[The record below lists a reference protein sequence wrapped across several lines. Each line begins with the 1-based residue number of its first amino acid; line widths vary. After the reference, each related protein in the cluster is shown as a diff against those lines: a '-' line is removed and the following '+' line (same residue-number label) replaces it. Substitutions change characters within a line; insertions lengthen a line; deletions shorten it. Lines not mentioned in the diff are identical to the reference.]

1 MITERECA
9 LILQTLPG
17 IGSVAL
23 SKLHQQFG
31 SFAKALQ
38 APTSTVK
45 PAYRKGLNAYRAR
58 PNEFN
63 NLAQKTLGTCLSSG
77 IDIVLI
83 SSPDYP
89 ALLREID
96 TAPALLFVK
105 GDTGI
110 LNLPQIAI
118 VGSRHH
124 SAAGQQNACAFAR
137 HLAGSGFT
145 ITSGLAL
152 GIDGAAHQGALETGS
167 TIAVLGTGVDVVY
180 PRRHQAL
187 YADITAKGGAIVSE
201 FPPGTP
207 ARAGNFPQR
216 NRIISGLSLGV
227 LVVEAALRSG
237 SLITARLAMEQG
249 REVFTVPGSIHNPS
263 AKGCHQLIRQG
274 ATLVE
279 TADDII
285 SELGGMLAYKAQGTE
300 QIAMPNSTSALDDTT
315 RRILDK
321 LGFDPTDLDT
331 LMARTQLAPA
341 VLSGLLVQ
349 LELEGWVE
357 QRAGMYTRLK

>member
-31 SFAKALQ
+31 SFTKALQ
-38 APTSTVK
+38 APTNTVA
-45 PAYRKGLNAYRAR
+45 PAYRKGLNAFRAR
-58 PNEFN
+58 PDDFN
-63 NLAQKTLGTCLSSG
+63 RLAQETLGTCLSGG

-96 TAPALLFVK
+96 TPPALLFVK
-105 GDTGI
+105 GNI
-110 LNLPQIAI
+110 SALNLPQIAI
-118 VGSRHH
+118 VGSRNH
-124 SAAGQQNACAFAR
+124 SVAGQQNARAFAR

-152 GIDGAAHQGALETGS
+152 GIDGAAHQGALETGN

-187 YADITAKGGAIVSE
+187 YADIIAKGGAIISE

-227 LVVEAALRSG
+227 LVVEAALKSG

-249 REVFTVPGSIHNPS
+249 REVFTIPGSIHNPN

-274 ATLVE
+274 AALVE
-279 TADDII
+279 TGDDII
-285 SELGGMLAYKAQGTE
+285 NELGGMLAYKAEGTK
-300 QIAMPNSTSALDDTT
+300 QIAVSNSTSALDDTAS
-315 RRILDK
+315 RVLDQ

-331 LMARTQLAPA
+331 LMTRTQLAPA

-357 QRAGMYTRLK
+357 QRAGMYNRLR

>member
-1 MITERECA
+1 MLTERECA
-9 LILQTLPG
+9 LILQALPG
-17 IGSVAL
+17 IGSAAL

-38 APTSTVK
+38 APTNTVV
-45 PAYRKGLNAYRAR
+45 PAYRKGLNAYRAK
-58 PNEFN
+58 PGDFVQF
-63 NLAQKTLGTCLSSG
+63 AQQTLEACAAQA
-77 IDIVLI
+77 IDILLI

-96 TAPALLFVK
+96 TPPALLFVK
-105 GDTGI
+105 GNTST

-118 VGSRHH
+118 VGSRQH
-124 SAAGQQNACAFAR
+124 STAGQQNARAFAR
-137 HLAGSGFT
+137 HLASCGFT

-152 GIDGAAHQGALETGS
+152 GIDGAAHLGALETGK
-167 TIAVLGTGVDVVY
+167 TIAVLGTGVDVIY
-180 PRRHQAL
+180 PRRHQSL
-187 YADITAKGGAIVSE
+187 YADIIAGGGAIVSE

-207 ARAGNFPQR
+207 ARPGNFPQR

-249 REVFTVPGSIHNPS
+249 REVFALPSSIHNPS

-274 ATLVE
+274 AALVE

-285 SELGGMLAYKAQGTE
+285 NELGGMLAYKAETIE
-300 QIAMPNSTSALDDTT
+300 HTDTSDTISQLDDTSNQ
-315 RRILDK
+315 ILNA
-321 LGFDPTDLDT
+321 LGFDPIDLDT
-331 LMARTQLAPA
+331 LMTRTQLAA
-341 VLSGLLVQ
+341 ATLSAQLVQ

-357 QRAGMYTRLK
+357 QRAGIYSRIK

>member
-9 LILQTLPG
+9 LILQALPG

-31 SFAKALQ
+31 SFANALQ
-38 APTSTVK
+38 APAHSIT
-45 PAYRKGLNAYRAR
+45 PAYRKGLAAYRAT
-58 PNEFN
+58 PDDFHY
-63 NLAQKTLGTCLSSG
+63 LAQATLDRCLNSA

-83 SSPDYP
+83 SSSDYP

-96 TAPALLFVK
+96 TPPALLFVK
-105 GDTGI
+105 GNTDI

-124 SAAGQQNACAFAR
+124 SATGQQNARAFAH
-137 HLAGSGFT
+137 HLANSGFV

-152 GIDGAAHQGALETGS
+152 GIDGAAHQGALETGH
-167 TIAVLGTGVDVVY
+167 TIAVLGTGVDVIY

-187 YADITAKGGAIVSE
+187 YTEIIAKGGLIVSE

-216 NRIISGLSLGV
+216 NRVISGLSLGV
-227 LVVEAALRSG
+227 LVVEAALKSG

-249 REVFTVPGSIHNPS
+249 REVFTIPGSIHNPS

-285 SELGGMLAYKAQGTE
+285 TELGGLLAYKAQE
-300 QIAMPNSTSALDDTT
+300 AAQLVAPNSTNALDETAI
-315 RRILDK
+315 RILDQ
-321 LGFDPTDLDT
+321 LGFDPINLDT
-331 LMARTQLAPA
+331 LIARTQLAPA
-341 VLSGLLVQ
+341 VLSGLLIQ

-357 QRAGMYTRLK
+357 HRVGMYNRLK

>member
-1 MITERECA
+1 MSTEQEAA

-31 SFAKALQ
+31 SFNKALQ
-38 APTSTVK
+38 APITALI
-45 PAYRKGLNAYRAR
+45 PAYRKGLGAYRKDPQHFALLAKDTLNYCAD
-58 PNEFN
+58 NEIN
-63 NLAQKTLGTCLSSG
+63 
-77 IDIVLI
+77 VLPI
-83 SSPDYP
+83 TSPDYP

-96 TAPALLFVK
+96 TAPVLLFIR
-105 GDTGI
+105 GDTNA

-118 VGSRHH
+118 VGSRQL
-124 SAAGQQNACAFAR
+124 SASGQQNARVFAR
-137 HLAGSGFT
+137 QLASNGFT

-152 GIDGAAHQGALETGS
+152 GIDGAAHQGALETGK
-167 TIAVLGTGVDVVY
+167 TIAVLGTGVDITY
-180 PRRHQAL
+180 PRQHQSL
-187 YADITAKGGAIVSE
+187 YENILSCGGAIVSE

-249 REVFTVPGSIHNPS
+249 REVFAIPGSIHNPV
-263 AKGCHQLIRQG
+263 ARGCHHLIKQG

-285 SELGGMLAYKAQGTE
+285 SELGGLLAYKAEESQPTNNAILNTLPEGQE
-300 QIAMPNSTSALDDTT
+300 GQILQA
-315 RRILDK
+315 
-321 LGFDPTDLDT
+321 LGFDPTDLDR
-331 LMARTQLAPA
+331 LIERTQIPA
-341 VLSGLLVQ
+341 AALSGFLIN

-357 QRAGMYTRLK
+357 HREGLYNRIR

>member
-1 MITERECA
+1 MITERESA
-9 LILQTLPG
+9 LILQALPG

-23 SKLHQQFG
+23 SKLHQQFDA
-31 SFAKALQ
+31 FAKALQ
-38 APTSTVK
+38 APPSSVA

-58 PNEFN
+58 HDEFDKLARDTLNACIN
-63 NLAQKTLGTCLSSG
+63 NA

-83 SSPDYP
+83 SSPEYP

-96 TAPALLFVK
+96 TPPALLFVK
-105 GDTGI
+105 GEVEI

-124 SAAGQQNACAFAR
+124 SASGEQNARAFAR
-137 HLAGSGFT
+137 HLANSGFT

-152 GIDGAAHQGALETGS
+152 GIDGAAHRGALETGK
-167 TIAVLGTGVDVVY
+167 TIAVLGTGVDIIY
-180 PRRHQAL
+180 PRRHQSL
-187 YADITAKGGAIVSE
+187 YSDIIAGGGAVISE

-249 REVFTVPGSIHNPS
+249 REVFAIPGSIHSPS

-274 ATLVE
+274 AALVE

-285 SELGGMLAYKAQGTE
+285 NELGGMLAYKAKGTQQAE
-300 QIAMPNSTSALDDTT
+300 GPDNASKPDEASNKVLNS
-315 RRILDK
+315 
-321 LGFDPTDLDT
+321 LGFDPADLDT
-331 LMARTQLAPA
+331 LMARTQLSAA
-341 VLSGLLVQ
+341 TLSGLLVQ

-357 QRAGMYTRLK
+357 YRAGIYSRIR

>member
-9 LILQTLPG
+9 LVLQALPG

-38 APTSTVK
+38 APTSIVK
-45 PAYRKGLNAYRAR
+45 PAYRKGLNAFRAR
-58 PNEFN
+58 PDDFKTQADNT
-63 NLAQKTLGTCLSSG
+63 LATCTAEA
-77 IDIVLI
+77 IEIVLI

-89 ALLREID
+89 ALLREVD
-96 TAPALLFVK
+96 TPPALLFVK
-105 GDTGI
+105 GNTGI

-124 SAAGQQNACAFAR
+124 SAAGQQNARAFAR
-137 HLAGSGFT
+137 HLASSGFT

-152 GIDGAAHQGALETGS
+152 GIDGAAHQGALETGN

-187 YADITAKGGAIVSE
+187 YEDIIAKGGAIVSE

-227 LVVEAALRSG
+227 LVVEAALKSG

-249 REVFTVPGSIHNPS
+249 REVFTIPGSIHNPS

-274 ATLVE
+274 AALVE

-285 SELGGMLAYKAQGTE
+285 NELGGMLAYKAQGTE
-300 QIAMPNSTSALDDTT
+300 QIAASSSTSSLDDTA
-315 RRILDK
+315 RRVLDK

-341 VLSGLLVQ
+341 ALSGLLVQ

-357 QRAGMYTRLK
+357 QRAGMYTRLR

>member
-1 MITERECA
+1 MMTERECA

-38 APTSTVK
+38 TPTNTVV
-45 PAYRKGLNAYRAR
+45 PAYRKGLKAYRAKPADFTKR
-58 PNEFN
+58 
-63 NLAQKTLGTCLSSG
+63 AQEALHTCATQA
-77 IDIVLI
+77 IDIILI

-96 TAPALLFVK
+96 TPPALLFVK
-105 GDTGI
+105 GNASA

-118 VGSRHH
+118 VGSRNH
-124 SAAGQQNACAFAR
+124 STAGQENAKAFAR
-137 HLAGSGFT
+137 HLANSGFT

-152 GIDGAAHQGALETGS
+152 GIDATAHLGALETGK
-167 TIAVLGTGVDVVY
+167 TIAVLGTGVDVIY
-180 PRRHQAL
+180 PRRHQSL
-187 YADITAKGGAIVSE
+187 YTDIIARDGAIVSE

-227 LVVEAALRSG
+227 LVVEAALQSG

-249 REVFTVPGSIHNPS
+249 REVFALPGSIHNPS
-263 AKGCHQLIRQG
+263 ARGCHQLIRQG
-274 ATLVE
+274 AALVE

-285 SELGGMLAYKAQGTE
+285 NELGGMLAYKAEGPE
-300 QIAMPNSTSALDDTT
+300 QTDSPDPITTLDDTSNK
-315 RRILDK
+315 ILEA
-321 LGFDPTDLDT
+321 LGFDPLDLDT
-331 LMARTQLAPA
+331 LIARTQLAPA
-341 VLSGLLVQ
+341 TISGLLVQ
-349 LELEGWVE
+349 LELLGWVE
-357 QRAGMYTRLK
+357 QRAGIYSRLR

>member
-1 MITERECA
+1 MTIERECA

-17 IGSVAL
+17 IGAVAL
-23 SKLHQQFG
+23 SKLQQQFG

-38 APTSTVK
+38 APSTALA
-45 PAYRKGLNAYRAR
+45 PAYRKGLNAYRNKPQEYDR
-58 PNEFN
+58 Q
-63 NLAQKTLGTCLSSG
+63 AQNVIDTCLTEA
-77 IDIVLI
+77 IEIILI

-96 TAPALLFVK
+96 TPPALLFVK
-105 GDTGI
+105 GNANI
-110 LNLPQIAI
+110 INLPQIAL

-124 SAAGQQNACAFAR
+124 SVSGQQNARAFAR
-137 HLAGSGFT
+137 HLAANGFI

-152 GIDGAAHQGALETGS
+152 GIDGAAHQGAIETGR
-167 TIAVLGTGVDVVY
+167 TLAVLGTGVDVIY
-180 PRRHQAL
+180 PRRHQML
-187 YADITAKGGAIVSE
+187 YADIIAKGGAIVSE

-227 LVVEAALRSG
+227 LVIEAALKSG

-249 REVFTVPGSIHNPS
+249 REVFALPGSIHNPN

-279 TADDII
+279 TSDDII
-285 SELGGMLAYKAQGTE
+285 NELGALLAYKAESKPATE
-300 QIAMPNSTSALDDTT
+300 TFAHLDPSAKTTLDA
-315 RRILDK
+315 
-321 LGFDPTDLDT
+321 LGFDPTDMDT
-331 LMARTQLAPA
+331 LIERTQLVSS

-349 LELEGWVE
+349 LELAGWVE
-357 QRAGMYTRLK
+357 QSNGLYNRLK